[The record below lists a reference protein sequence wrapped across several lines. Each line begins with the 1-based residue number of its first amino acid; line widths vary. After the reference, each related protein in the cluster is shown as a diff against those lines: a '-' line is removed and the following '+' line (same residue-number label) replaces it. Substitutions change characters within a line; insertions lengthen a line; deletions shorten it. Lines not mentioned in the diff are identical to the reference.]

1 MKKLCLLLCLMLCCL
16 PVSARISEP
25 PEKKTEINQTVE
37 EERKEFDFSD
47 DMAGFEEL
55 FGRTQNVIAEVIP
68 ENQHEQFYGDYT
80 VFQRTVKSA
89 ESVTYHIPYWKTAE
103 ITAYFFSG
111 EEENDF
117 KFFVSQDNIVYHEI
131 MPKKDESGSLPGKW
145 HKTVYTIENEPLTDQ
160 YIKVEW
166 PDLTGTEFTN
176 WGQAL
181 GFFGASLGEPVPSE
195 IQTEE
200 MQEYIIPDQGNMEYL
215 MTAKVLDQAKKEMRE
230 IELSWE
236 PVELPQGVTFG
247 IGSGGLIVASE
258 AEDLAEA
265 KLKVYITE
273 RPEIEKLVTVRLHT
287 LKPGDINGDMK
298 IDKKDLELACD
309 NFMATPEKENWTV
322 IKRGDVNQD
331 GKIDIYDVAYIARQL
346 SEESPNIKDKEETQS
361 VRRPAFLLDRIL

>member
-1 MKKLCLLLCLMLCCL
+1 MKKLCLLLCLILCCL
-16 PVSARISEP
+16 PVVAQTVESPA
-25 PEKKTEINQTVE
+25 KKTEINQAGE
-37 EERKEFDFSD
+37 EGKKEFDFSD
-47 DMAGFEEL
+47 DMEDFKGL
-55 FGRTQNVIAEVIP
+55 FGRTQNVVAEVIP
-68 ENQHEQFYGDYT
+68 ENQYEQFYEDYT
-80 VFQRTVKSA
+80 VFQRTVKSP
-89 ESVTYHIPYWKTAE
+89 ESVTYHIPYWETAE

-117 KFFVSQDNIVYHEI
+117 KFFVSQDNITYHEV
-131 MPKKDESGSLPGKW
+131 MPEKDESGSLPEKW
-145 HKTVYTIENEPLTDQ
+145 HKTVYTIKNKPLTEQ

-200 MQEYIIPDQGNMEYL
+200 VQAYVIPDQGNMEYS
-215 MTAKVLDQAKKEMRE
+215 MTAKVLDQAKEEMKE
-230 IELSWE
+230 IALTWE
-236 PVELPQGVTFG
+236 PVELPQGVMFD
-247 IGSGGLIVASE
+247 IGSGSLLVGSE
-258 AEDLAEA
+258 AEDLAEV
-265 KLKVYITE
+265 KVKVYITE
-273 RPEIEKLVTVRLHT
+273 KPEIEKLVTVRLYT

-309 NFMATPEKENWTV
+309 NFMATPEKENWTD

-346 SEESPNIKDKEETQS
+346 SEESPSINEKEETQG
-361 VRRPAFLLDRIL
+361 V